1 MHTLDTF
8 FKPNSV
14 AIVGASRSEEKV
26 GHVILRRMIEI
37 GFQGKLYPVNPSA
50 EEILNLKCYPSLSQI
65 PDRVDLVVVAVR
77 AEATPEVV
85 EEAAEKGAKGAL
97 VISGG
102 FSEVGNSEL
111 EGKLIETARRYGIRV
126 IGPNCLGIFDPRNKV
141 DTLFLPERVVPR
153 PEEGGV
159 AVLTQ
164 SGSLGSTVLT
174 MMRKEG
180 IGISKFVSYGNRAD
194 VDEGELIEYLMDDE
208 DTRVIAAYV
217 ESVSDGRK
225 LMESIRRA
233 SERKPVVVLK
243 GGRTQSGSRAVRS
256 HTGSLAGSSEVFH
269 SAVRQSGGITVS
281 DLNGFLDSPVALASQ
296 PPVTGDRV
304 AVVTNGGGFGILAVD
319 ALESLGFQL
328 NQPSEGL
335 KGRLRSVLPP
345 YYPIGNPTDL
355 TGDSTPE
362 QFLEVG
368 STISESGEYDAMLLI
383 PLLGVPAM
391 APKGTL
397 EALSELLE
405 RSKIPMVAVAVP
417 TTDEVE
423 ELLRELKR
431 RGLPIFPTPERAAQ
445 ALLSLR
451 QYGEFLRGPPSDM
464 LEPPRTSAGLRR

>member
-1 MHTLDTF
+1 MSLDAF

-37 GFQGKLYPVNPSA
+37 GFQGNLYPVNPSA

-65 PDRVDLVVVAVR
+65 PDRVDLVIVAVR
-77 AEATPEVV
+77 AEATPEVI
-85 EEAAEKGAKGAL
+85 EEAAERGTKGAL

-111 EGKLIETARRYGIRV
+111 ERKLIETARRYGIRV
-126 IGPNCLGIFDPRNKV
+126 IGPNCLGIFDPKNKL

-153 PEEGGV
+153 PKEGSV

-208 DTRVIAAYV
+208 DTKVIAAYI
-217 ESVSDGRK
+217 ESIADGRK
-225 LMESIRRA
+225 FMESIKRA

-243 GGRTQSGSRAVRS
+243 GGKTQSGNRAVRS
-256 HTGSLAGSSEVFH
+256 HTGSLAGSSEIFQ
-269 SAVRQSGGITVS
+269 SAVRQSGGVVVG
-281 DLNGFLDSPVALASQ
+281 DLSGFLDSLVTLASQ
-296 PPVTGDRV
+296 SPVMGDRV
-304 AVVTNGGGFGILAVD
+304 AVITNGGGFGILAVD

-328 NQPSEGL
+328 NPPSEEL
-335 KGRLRSVLPP
+335 ERRLRDVLPP
-345 YYPIGNPTDL
+345 YYPVGNPTDL

-368 STISESGEYDAMLLI
+368 RIFSESGEYDAILLI

-391 APKGTL
+391 IPKRTL
-397 EALSELLE
+397 EALSELLK
-405 RSKIPMVAVAVP
+405 RSRVPLVAVAVP
-417 TTDEVE
+417 TTEEVE
-423 ELLRELKR
+423 EILKELKK
-431 RGLPIFPTPERAAQ
+431 RGLPVFPTPERAAR

-451 QYGEFLRGPPSDM
+451 QYGESLKRLSSGNRRGFGGPS
-464 LEPPRTSAGLRR
+464 